1 MRAYNSQYDPPAPML
16 EVTVG
21 SIVSSHRWTTVLAL
35 LDTGSDITAIPQKL
49 ADTLQLY
56 PLSRLRLEDLQSE
69 TTLVLTYG
77 VQLTINDL
85 IVSRLEVILTG
96 LDCVVLGRDVLNRC
110 YVHLDGPDLAFDI
123 YTSAS
128 EPGA

>member
-21 SIVSSHRWTTVLAL
+21 SIVSSRRWATVLAL

-77 VQLTINDL
+77 V
-85 IVSRLEVILTG
+85 
-96 LDCVVLGRDVLNRC
+96 
-110 YVHLDGPDLAFDI
+110 H
-123 YTSAS
+123 
-128 EPGA
+128 